1 MDEADWFVDNSN
13 RAKAYEVYNAL
24 LGSCRTRFPEH
35 YKIIVITSPK
45 STESFAVRNMRQI
58 ANDGEKVNFWEENF
72 EEENDI
78 QQ

>member
-1 MDEADWFVDNSN
+1 MKTIEKNFADL
-13 RAKAYEVYNAL
+13 KAGE
-24 LGSCRTRFPEH
+24 
-35 YKIIVITSPK
+35 KILITSPK

-58 ANDGEKVNFWEENF
+58 ANDGEKVDFWGKNF